1 MKVLVTGA
9 TGLIGSALTRTLLM
23 RGDEVV
29 ALTRGGDA
37 GSAATR
43 RR

>member
-9 TGLIGSALTRTLLM
+9 SGFVAPHLIEALVA

-29 ALTRGGDA
+29 ATARDA
-37 GSAATR
+37 AR
-43 RR
+43 